1 MSIICSTISILGI
14 LQNLAWLCV
23 ISIFLFVLGVG
34 CCYEIINSRARRIYE
49 VLQAFIELNDD
60 FSNKGVQ
67 VKAGPYGTYIEF
79 SLNPDKSIS

>member
-1 MSIICSTISILGI
+1 MSIICTLISILGV
-14 LQNLAWLCV
+14 LENLAWLCV

-34 CCYEIINSRARRIYE
+34 CCFEIINSRARRIYD

-60 FSNKGVQ
+60 FASKGVQ

-79 SLNPDKSIS
+79 SLNPEKSIS